1 MTRRFC
7 CEHQILKSTPVPN
20 KIFILSTL
28 TCGLSLVSSAPAA
41 ASWLDSDFY
50 CRVYGCVIVHDGF
63 TFDVYDNYDFSTGGT
78 VSPGQPMIAWTGNP
92 FDGAGEVN
100 PVITGTRNEGLYA
113 VPLQDQG
120 VRLGIDTNGDGTPDR
135 LPVDTNSDG
144 FLDASDTLDPFA
156 LTASTR
162 LVSDTSS
169 AQRSFYLS
177 SRTDFFIVA
186 ESRLL
191 GTPDTLNDPS
201 KLANISF
208 LYDVTRSGTDDG
220 MRFGQNARGG
230 NFIRV
235 LSNADDLLDLY
246 QIPRQIMEFQN
257 SIRIRDAVDLPSQS
271 IRFDYVYGFEDY
283 DLSIGE
289 GHLQYEIEFSFYN
302 R

>member
-1 MTRRFC
+1 MKPASNKDKYRAA
-7 CEHQILKSTPVPN
+7 IL
-20 KIFILSTL
+20 
-28 TCGLSLVSSAPAA
+28 CGLSMLSAAPAA

-78 VSPGQPMIAWTGNP
+78 VASGQPMIAWTGNP
-92 FDGAGEVN
+92 FDGAGDVN
-100 PVITGTRNEGLYA
+100 PVITGTRTEGLYA

-120 VRLGIDTNGDGTPDR
+120 VILGIDTNGDGAPDR
-135 LPVDTNSDG
+135 LPTDTNSNG

-156 LTASTR
+156 LTSSTR
-162 LVSDTSS
+162 LVSATSS

-191 GTPDTLNDPS
+191 GTPDALNDPAQLS
-201 KLANISF
+201 NISF
-208 LYDVTRSGTDDG
+208 IYDVTRSGTDDG
-220 MRFGQNARGG
+220 MQFGQDTRGG
-230 NFIRV
+230 NYIRS
-235 LSNADDLLDLY
+235 LGNFDDLLDLY
-246 QIPRQIMEFQN
+246 QTPQEIMEFTN
-257 SIRIRDAVDLPSQS
+257 SIRLRNAVGLPSQS
-271 IRFDYVYGFEDY
+271 IRFDYVYDFEAY
-283 DLSIGE
+283 DLSLGE